1 LNSRER
7 VRAAIHYQSP
17 DLIPIRHAAMA
28 AALHQHGERL
38 FDLWEK
44 YPGDF
49 GPPQRMPIPAPDP
62 ADFRP
67 DGSYYST
74 ARDKWGVLWEY
85 RIFGIMGHP
94 LERPLDDWSRLRDWR
109 PPQPPRCG
117 GAALEERKQQVRRH
131 QESYYCLGGGGNIF
145 EVMIAV
151 RRFEDVLMDIVDDT
165 AEINALADMITDYLE
180 ACVRFELAAGVDGI
194 AFGDDFGTETSLL
207 ISPAVWRRFFRPR
220 YERLMAPVRAAGA
233 DIFFHSCG
241 QIIDLLDDFAELG
254 VDVFWPQLTVNDN
267 ELLAKKLREHRMT
280 LLAHLDRRG
289 IMPFGTPAQ
298 VREEV
303 ARIVRLFG
311 RREGGLI
318 FYGEIDH
325 DFPFANI
332 EALFQAFYEMRD
344 SLEQ

>member
-1 LNSRER
+1 
-7 VRAAIHYQSP
+7 
-17 DLIPIRHAAMA
+17 M
-28 AALHQHGERL
+28 
-38 FDLWEK
+38 EK
-44 YPGDF
+44 
-49 GPPQRMPIPAPDP
+49 R
-62 ADFRP
+62 R
-67 DGSYYST
+67 
-74 ARDKWGVLWEY
+74 
-85 RIFGIMGHP
+85 
-94 LERPLDDWSRLRDWR
+94 
-109 PPQPPRCG
+109 
-117 GAALEERKQQVRRH
+117 QQVLKH
-131 QESYYCLGGGGNIF
+131 QELYYCLGGGGSIF

-151 RRFEDVLMDIVDDT
+151 RRFEDVLMGIVDDT

-194 AFGDDFGTETSLL
+194 AFGYDFGTETSLL

-220 YERLMAPVRAAGA
+220 YERLMAPVREAGA

-241 QIIDLLDDFAELG
+241 HIIDLIDDFAELG
-254 VDVFWPQLTVNDN
+254 VKVFWPQLTVNDN
-267 ELLAKKLREHRMT
+267 ELLAEKLRGHRMT

-298 VREEV
+298 VHAEV

-332 EALFQAFYEMRD
+332 EALFKAFYEMRG